1 MKKSA
6 LMGVVSVCLVLLFG
20 MTAYSSDKG
29 ASPGHNA
36 HIGKKIHESMLQG
49 YHLAYHLLDLPG
61 RQEQHLMTY
70 IADGSGQTLTR
81 GQLGY
86 LVVGPDG
93 ANQKVMAM
101 AMKDAFGGDVNF
113 TDKGRYIIKI
123 KAAFDDKKLLDEFS
137 FEVK

>member
-1 MKKSA
+1 MKKTVLIYLVSMWVV
-6 LMGVVSVCLVLLFG
+6 LFSGVAGF
-20 MTAYSSDKG
+20 AAEKG
-29 ASPGHNA
+29 NSMEHNA
-36 HIGKKIHESMLQG
+36 HIGKRIHESKVQG

-70 IADGSGQTLTR
+70 IADGSGKPIAK
-81 GQLGY
+81 GQVGY

-93 ANQKVMAM
+93 KNQKVMAM

-113 TDKGRYIIKI
+113 TVKGRYTI
-123 KAAFDDKKLLDEFS
+123 KAKAVFDDKKLMDEFD